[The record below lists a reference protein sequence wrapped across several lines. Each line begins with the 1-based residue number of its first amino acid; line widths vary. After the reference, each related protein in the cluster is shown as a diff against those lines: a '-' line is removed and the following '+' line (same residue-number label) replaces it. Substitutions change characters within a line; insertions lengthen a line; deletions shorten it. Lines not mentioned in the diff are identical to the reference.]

1 MSWFA
6 YLFWFAVFIFCGYL
20 VIEINRSKTNRE
32 RVSEL
37 RGEMNRMEQ
46 IDVLNREIEM
56 TEKRMIED
64 WNYYTD
70 IFLRLPQII
79 ETAVLRVVRY
89 VVQIFMDVFAVRL
102 YSVIG

>member
-6 YLFWFAVFIFCGYL
+6 YLFSFAVFIFCGYL

-79 ETAVLRVVRY
+79 ETSVLRVVRY